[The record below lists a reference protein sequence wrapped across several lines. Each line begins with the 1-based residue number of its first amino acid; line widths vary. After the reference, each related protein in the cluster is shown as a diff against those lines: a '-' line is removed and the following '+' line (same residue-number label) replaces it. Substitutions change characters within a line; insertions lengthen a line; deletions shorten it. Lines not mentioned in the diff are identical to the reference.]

1 MRVLMSSRRLG
12 VLLLHSIPTFLNLDI
27 QLSRQTLHLPLE
39 YPDTHS
45 FSRNPNKSTTMSIAD
60 RRLHLPHPRP
70 VQGHTDPTLIAKF
83 PSSAAFD
90 AINAALTSSSE
101 REDAIKKGGAIFAF
115 TLKNSTGAQESWHID
130 LKESGKAGKG
140 TAPDGKKSAVTMS
153 LSDADFEKL
162 VKGEANAQKLFM
174 SGKLKVKGD
183 VMKATKMEP
192 IFKKMQGKA
201 KL

>member
-1 MRVLMSSRRLG
+1 
-12 VLLLHSIPTFLNLDI
+12 
-27 QLSRQTLHLPLE
+27 
-39 YPDTHS
+39 
-45 FSRNPNKSTTMSIAD
+45 MSIAD
-60 RRLHLPHPRP
+60 SN
-70 VQGHTDPTLIAKF
+70 F

-90 AINAALTSSSE
+90 AINAAFSDDAE
-101 REDAIKKGGAIFAF
+101 RKDAIKKGGAIFAF
-115 TLKNSTGAQESWHID
+115 TLKNTSGAQESWHID

-140 TAPDGKKSAVTMS
+140 TAPDGKKSAVTLS
-153 LSDADFEKL
+153 LSDADFGKL

-192 IFKKMQGKA
+192 IFKKLQNKA